1 MKLKPY
7 YKLSDFEDCKGNGK
21 NWIATCPVCEKKHLS
36 ISKATGLYHCFT
48 PGCDFNG
55 QLDEFKPYPYQHNAL
70 GVRNCDTDVNL
81 DVLKKRPKVNGLGFR
96 VNGNHPDGDSINYKP
111 SAINLDSDFLPEDYE
126 SLEPS
131 VIRQLKPIEPGS
143 PVAQYLESIHI
154 PLEIALQAGCMSATR
169 TFSDVQRPCLCYVN
183 RLYGNIINVKYRAVD
198 AKLFTQDAQKAKDAP
213 SAPFNIEC
221 LNPLG
226 YDDDNPSTSSEQALY
241 DDPLIITEGEK
252 DCLTVLA
259 TGRKR
264 VISIPNGAGNKPE
277 TCFAPFMSWIQQVK
291 RVIICGDQDKAGRI
305 MKRNLKAF
313 FEQMQI
319 RVAIAT
325 MSSGCK
331 DIADVNINFGLDEV
345 RRVIDSAPFPANS
358 DIIRV
363 NSIRRHVKD
372 YLMGQYDHGYSV
384 GYGEYTDQHFWLTD
398 EGGLIIV
405 TGRPNS
411 GKTDWL
417 RCTLAKLMVTG
428 RGCCFLSFEEPKKE
442 KHIGHILEVMLGTR
456 QTRCYDEAQMDSVID
471 WLDRLMVDL
480 DMRLSAPT
488 TRNIIRYA
496 DDIRR
501 DGFDMR
507 FLVIDPYLFVDM
519 GSSKE
524 NETKLIK
531 DMLTT
536 LQTWGRNN
544 NIWVCMVAHPR
555 MLNNGPEG
563 EFEEI
568 DPYKVSGSA
577 HWANLADFLISVKRI
592 FPGGENNDDG
602 SKNPSYTKVS
612 VLKVRDQ
619 DLCHTGNI
627 YYMRHASGRYFER
640 PSEEACKQ
648 EILQNQG
655 IRVDRQTP
663 WCPI

>member
-7 YKLSDFEDCKGNGK
+7 YRLSDFPDRKGLGK
-21 NWIATCPVCEKKHLS
+21 NWMATCPLCDKKHLS
-36 ISKATGLYHCFT
+36 ISKENGLFHCFS
-48 PGCDFNG
+48 PDCDFNG
-55 QLDEFKPYPYQHNAL
+55 QLDDFKPYPYQQNAL

-81 DVLKKRPKVNGLGFR
+81 SVLKVKGSGLKVNGS
-96 VNGNHPDGDSINYKP
+96 HPDSNSINHKP
-111 SAINLDSDFLPEDYE
+111 STINLEDDFLPEDYE

-131 VIRQLKPIEPGS
+131 VIKQLKPLDS
-143 PVAQYLESIHI
+143 DTAVVKYLEHIHI
-154 PLEIALQAGCMSATR
+154 PLEVAQAAGCMATTR
-169 TFSDVQRPCLCYVN
+169 TFNNIPRPCLCYVN

-226 YDDDNPSTSSEQALY
+226 YDNDTLRYDDDNCLV
-241 DDPLIITEGEK
+241 ITEGEK

-277 TCFAPFMSWIQQVK
+277 TCFAPFISWLKQV
-291 RVIICGDQDKAGRI
+291 RSVIICGDMDKAGRV

-313 FEQMQI
+313 FAELRI
-319 RVAIAT
+319 PVVIAT

-331 DIADVNINFGLDEV
+331 DISEVNQNFGLEEV
-345 RRVIDSAPFPANS
+345 RRVLSSAEFPQNP
-358 DIIRV
+358 DIIRIS
-363 NSIRRHVKD
+363 NIRSATKD
-372 YLMGQYDHGYSV
+372 FMNNIYDHGFSI
-384 GYGEYTDQHFWLTD
+384 GYGKLTDKHLLLTD
-398 EGGLIIV
+398 EGGLIII

-417 RCTLAKLMVTG
+417 RCTLTRLLVTG

-442 KHIGHILEVMLGTR
+442 KHIGHIIEVLMGTR
-456 QTRCYDEAQMDSVID
+456 QLKCYTDEQQERI
-471 WLDRLMVDL
+471 LDYLEPILCDL
-480 DMRLSAPT
+480 DMRQSPPT
-488 TRNIIRYA
+488 TKNIISHA
-496 DDIRR
+496 DELLR
-501 DGFDMR
+501 DGFPMK
-507 FLVIDPYLFVDM
+507 FLIIDPYLFVDM

-531 DMLTT
+531 DMLTK
-536 LQTWGRNN
+536 LQTWGRNKN
-544 NIWVCMVAHPR
+544 VWVCMVAHPR
-555 MLNNGPEG
+555 MLNSTAEG

-592 FPGGENNDDG
+592 FPAGENNDEG
-602 SKNPSYTKVS
+602 SANPSFTKVS

-627 YYMRHASGRYFER
+627 YYMRHPSGRYCER
-640 PSEEACKQ
+640 ESDTVCKQ
-648 EILQNQG
+648 EIAQYDG
-655 IRVDRQTP
+655 IRCEQQRP
-663 WCPI
+663 WIDV